1 MRYIWALTRKGGK
14 HSYPSLN
21 DLLATT
27 IVFFLTIECSVD
39 SSSANATNVLNQSV
53 NQTSQHQCMF
63 NLTTVW
69 PKVIAL
75 ARNQNSLLLTIK
87 PSALSHSLGIL
98 QYGMLKLFEA
108 KSKWIGIYFQTQPKI
123 KMILFR
129 CQHFCSTL
137 QLSIFWGFFIVR
149 LFPLTVPRYG
159 KASLLDQPCNQD
171 SDCAQIKGARCDS
184 ITAKRCVCTRSCQK
198 NLLLFSLPHF
208 FSLLD
213 HWTSQVSHCNTPE
226 GYLAPSIP
234 C

>member
-27 IVFFLTIECSVD
+27 IVFFLTIKWSVD

-137 QLSIFWGFFIVR
+137 QISIFWVFFHCSAFSPHSSSVWEGKFIRSALQPRFR
-149 LFPLTVPRYG
+149 LCPDQGG
-159 KASLLDQPCNQD
+159 KMWLNYSQAMRVHQVLSKKFVTFQP
-171 SDCAQIKGARCDS
+171 
-184 ITAKRCVCTRSCQK
+184 T
-198 NLLLFSLPHF
+198 PF
-208 FSLLD
+208 F
-213 HWTSQVSHCNTPE
+213 
-226 GYLAPSIP
+226 
-234 C
+234 